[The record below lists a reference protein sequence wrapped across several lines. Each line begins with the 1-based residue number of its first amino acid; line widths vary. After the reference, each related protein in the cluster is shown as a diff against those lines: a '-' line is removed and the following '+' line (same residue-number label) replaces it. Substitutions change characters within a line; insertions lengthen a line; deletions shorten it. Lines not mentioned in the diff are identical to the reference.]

1 MQTKEIASLLNCDN
15 RRLCERLKYY
25 KKQGVFKPEGTVVKG
40 KTDYT
45 MKDLDSIKELEVL
58 TKSGISCG
66 NIKKIQAGECSLDYI
81 IADTITSLN
90 NQIERAKS
98 SIALLQMMSDD
109 NVQFDSFPADK
120 YWSYVSQKEDTG
132 EVFMDIDYE
141 YDSIKFLRSI
151 VCPYC
156 GVQNEVDFED
166 YIFNQCSDENGMG
179 PDIVYSF
186 DSEDGFECCECRKP
200 IRLHGWIR
208 EYPIGAFHS
217 EEIIIA
223 KCSEEDE

>member
-66 NIKKIQAGECSLDYI
+66 NIKKIQVGECSLDYI

-109 NVQFDSFPADK
+109 NVQFNSTLFL
-120 YWSYVSQKEDTG
+120 QINTG
-132 EVFMDIDYE
+132 HM
-141 YDSIKFLRSI
+141 FLRKRTPVKS
-151 VCPYC
+151 
-156 GVQNEVDFED
+156 
-166 YIFNQCSDENGMG
+166 
-179 PDIVYSF
+179 
-186 DSEDGFECCECRKP
+186 
-200 IRLHGWIR
+200 LWILTMST
-208 EYPIGAFHS
+208 IQLNF
-217 EEIIIA
+217 
-223 KCSEEDE
+223 